1 MKITDIINTNE
12 RFENLKVGE
21 FFVYDGDYYM
31 KISNSFTDFR
41 AKDYNTIGLREGNL
55 QYVPG
60 YQSIV
65 KINNGL
71 FEGINEYTVPN
82 PNFEKGVRIDYL
94 MERDPGEV
102 FFLLG
107 DTYIMADVHHNDDNI
122 LCVNLKTGTLT
133 AVSKYYIIINL
144 TDSVEFKAVKE

>member
-1 MKITDIINTNE
+1 MKINNVVNTNE

-21 FFVYDGDYYM
+21 FFIYDNDYYM

-41 AKDYNTIGLREGNL
+41 AKDYVAIGLREGNL

-60 YQSIV
+60 YKSII

-82 PNFEKGVRIDYL
+82 PSFKKGTRINYL

-107 DTYIMADVHHNDDNI
+107 DIYIITDIRHNDDNI

-133 AVSKYYIIINL
+133 AVNKYHLIINL
-144 TDSVEFKAVKE
+144 TDSTEFKAVRE